1 MSISHVVRKLMHS
14 NGTTDSLKNVNK
26 YFKLIALGVG
36 AMVILVLVLLIIA
49 ILAIF
54 QLLVSPAVSQAPALV
69 EQGQALVEEQSQQN
83 WWSVLFSEQ
92 YEQVQG
98 AMQQIDDA
106 QQVIQDPSV
115 LLQQQLEEAQNTQES
130 EQ

>member
-1 MSISHVVRKLMHS
+1 M
-14 NGTTDSLKNVNK
+14 
-26 YFKLIALGVG
+26 
-36 AMVILVLVLLIIA
+36 
-49 ILAIF
+49 
-54 QLLVSPAVSQAPALV
+54 
-69 EQGQALVEEQSQQN
+69 
-83 WWSVLFSEQ
+83 FSEQ